1 MSVIMTLQFDGDPA
15 AAERYA
21 AEHPDEMQEIL
32 DHAAQHG
39 LIAHRFYGADGKIMV
54 LDEWPDAKSFQ
65 EFFAHMGPQIAPMMA
80 AAGISG
86 EPQPVFWRKLET
98 HDDYGG
104 RVAPF
109 GDRLLAPTAGTSRN

>member
-21 AEHPDEMQEIL
+21 AEPPSEMQEII

-54 LDEWPDAKSFQ
+54 IDEWPDAQSFQ
-65 EFFAHMGPQIAPMMA
+65 EFFAHMEPQIAPMMA

-86 EPQPVFWRKLET
+86 EPQPTFWRKLET
-98 HDDYGG
+98 NDDYGWD
-104 RVAPF
+104 A
-109 GDRLLAPTAGTSRN
+109 

>member
-21 AEHPDEMQEIL
+21 AEHPAEMQEII

-54 LDEWPDAKSFQ
+54 LDEWPDAQSFQ
-65 EFFAHMGPQIAPMMA
+65 DFFAHMEPQIAPMMA

-86 EPQPVFWRKLET
+86 EPQPTFWRKLET
-98 HDDYGG
+98 NDDYGWD
-104 RVAPF
+104 A
-109 GDRLLAPTAGTSRN
+109 